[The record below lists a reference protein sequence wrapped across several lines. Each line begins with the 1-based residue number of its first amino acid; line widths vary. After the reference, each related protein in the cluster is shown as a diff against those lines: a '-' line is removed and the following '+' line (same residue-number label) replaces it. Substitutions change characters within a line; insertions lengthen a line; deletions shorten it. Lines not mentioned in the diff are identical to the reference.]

1 MGLYV
6 VKNVIKNKM
15 EDKHKI
21 GDIITLSNNK
31 RDLAFNKVGGLYVKI
46 ISLKE
51 DYEGFMVAEVKILA
65 TGNIIKILL

>member
-1 MGLYV
+1 
-6 VKNVIKNKM
+6 M

-21 GDIITLSNNK
+21 GDIITLSNNQ

-51 DYEGFMVAEVKILA
+51 HYEGFMVAEVKILA